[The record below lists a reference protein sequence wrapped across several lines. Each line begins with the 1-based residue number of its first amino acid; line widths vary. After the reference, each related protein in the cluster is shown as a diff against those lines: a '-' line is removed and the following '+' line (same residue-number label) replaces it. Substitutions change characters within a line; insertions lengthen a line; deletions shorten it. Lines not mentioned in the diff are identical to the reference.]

1 MPKKAKRPVI
11 DTSADTTISEDELST
26 ALGQFIRPA
35 EFTDGEIVEITSPA
49 WIQSSR
55 FGEFR
60 VIQIK
65 RGSELRILRL
75 NKLSLTNLV
84 QFYGNDTKKWVGK
97 KAAVEKTKILNNE
110 TVVLHPITS

>member
-1 MPKKAKRPVI
+1 MARKKRSVI

-35 EFTDGEIVEITSPA
+35 ELTDGEIVEITSPA

-65 RGSELRILRL
+65 RGGELRILRL

-84 QFYGNDTKKWVGK
+84 QGYGNDSKKWVGR

-110 TVVLHPITS
+110 TVVLHPIKS